1 MFLTGGVDQWI
12 GWYLGRM
19 SIDILIVTLV
29 EGWSADMLVTVGRYG
44 TVVAVKY
51 RPTVGW
57 ESVMSQQISGRY
69 STATV

>member
-19 SIDILIVTLV
+19 LIDILIATLV
-29 EGWSADMLVTVGRYG
+29 ESRLADMLVTVGRYG

-51 RPTVGW
+51 RPTVGR
-57 ESVMSQQISGRY
+57 ESVMSLQISGQY
-69 STATV
+69 STVTV